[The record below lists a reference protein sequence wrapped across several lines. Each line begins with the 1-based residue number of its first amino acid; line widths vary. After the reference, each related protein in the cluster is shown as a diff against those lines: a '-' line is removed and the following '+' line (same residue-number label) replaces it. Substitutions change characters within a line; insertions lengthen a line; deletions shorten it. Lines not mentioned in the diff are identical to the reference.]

1 MASKSPQPPRLP
13 PLSPSPAPQV
23 SQQRLAK
30 ALGSSEALAALLQ
43 RVRES
48 RARFDT
54 IAPLLPDALMQAVKP
69 GPLDD
74 TSWVLLA
81 AHASAAAKLRQ
92 MVPALQAALSAA
104 GWSGPVIRVKVTSAP

>member
-1 MASKSPQPPRLP
+1 MASKSPQPQP
-13 PLSPSPAPQV
+13 PPPPQPAPPV
-23 SQQRLAK
+23 NQQRLAR
-30 ALGSSEALAALLQ
+30 ALGGNEALAALLQ

-54 IAPLLPDALMQAVKP
+54 IVPLLPAALVQAVKP

-92 MVPALQAALSAA
+92 LVPELQAALSAA
-104 GWSGPVIRVKVTSAP
+104 GWAGPVIRVKVSSAP